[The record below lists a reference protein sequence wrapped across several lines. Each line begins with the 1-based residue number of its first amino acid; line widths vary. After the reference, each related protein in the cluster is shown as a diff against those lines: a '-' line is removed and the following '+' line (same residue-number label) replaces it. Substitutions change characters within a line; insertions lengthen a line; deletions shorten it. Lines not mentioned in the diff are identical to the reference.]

1 MKRSMIVSSFF
12 VVIFSLAF
20 STYPGMVWS
29 NTTDKNLTTST
40 KIHKKSKKKTKKAK
54 AQKFKV
60 AKNDAGPM
68 NDISDQTEVSQQ
80 ADQSGAKK
88 KK

>member
-1 MKRSMIVSSFF
+1 MKRSMTVSFLF
-12 VVIFSLAF
+12 VVIFSLVF

-29 NTTDKNLTTST
+29 NTTDNNLKTST
-40 KIHKKSKKKTKKAK
+40 KTHKKSKKKTKKAK
-54 AQKFKV
+54 AQKLKV
-60 AKNDAGPM
+60 SKNSSGPM